1 MVHTNK
7 VTLKNLAKT
16 ENYIQF
22 RQTWNQYSRNWSVPK
37 RLVKG
42 KWVPV
47 PKDKLALVVTKK
59 DGYAWALWRMRQ
71 VMMKIVDM
79 YNRKVWK
86 VSSVQKKHV
95 VIKGV
100 KYSVFSFTCDRKT
113 NSIIGGIDNTGGS

>member
-42 KWVPV
+42 KRF
-47 PKDKLALVVTKK
+47 L
-59 DGYAWALWRMRQ
+59 YQR
-71 VMMKIVDM
+71 
-79 YNRKVWK
+79 
-86 VSSVQKKHV
+86 
-95 VIKGV
+95 
-100 KYSVFSFTCDRKT
+100 T
-113 NSIIGGIDNTGGS
+113 NSHLLSRRKMDMHGHCGECVRL